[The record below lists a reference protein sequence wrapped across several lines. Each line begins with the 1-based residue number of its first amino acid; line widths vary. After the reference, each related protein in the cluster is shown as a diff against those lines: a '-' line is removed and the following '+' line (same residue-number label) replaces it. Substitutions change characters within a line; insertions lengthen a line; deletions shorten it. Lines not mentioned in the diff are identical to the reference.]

1 MSSLPRGIRK
11 RALVLAPYFSTSM
24 HANRPLSVASALS
37 ELTTVNVVTT
47 DFDHSTRKNQ
57 YEQMAS
63 IERIVYLKT
72 PTYYNNVSFS
82 RLYSHL
88 LFSIRAALFLR
99 KQWDLYDIIYVT
111 LPFNI
116 IAWYVLR
123 NSSAKLKIVDVV
135 DIWPDVLPFPQF
147 VRVILAPV
155 FYAWKWF
162 FKSSVI
168 QANLVMS
175 VSDDFMAAASKY
187 VNQDAKL
194 ERFYIGHELL
204 TSTVPKQPIIT
215 IAYVG
220 NLGRLY
226 DFETLLDVLSEEEL
240 RNKVQVFIIGKGDRQ
255 EWIISELERR
265 GIKYRFF
272 GAIFDTGRL
281 AEILRSCHL
290 GFNGYYNTTAAFSYK
305 ANTYFAAGLPILN
318 SMVGDLQ
325 RLVAEHELGFNYRG
339 GDRNSLKRC
348 LAQISESTLA
358 SMAQNCEQFFAAEVD
373 RTKIREKM
381 LNCLREYI
389 ESSNV

>member
-1 MSSLPRGIRK
+1 
-11 RALVLAPYFSTSM
+11 M
-24 HANRPLSVASALS
+24 HANRPLSVARALS
-37 ELTTVNVVTT
+37 ELATVDVVTT

-57 YEQMAS
+57 NAQIGS

-88 LFSIRAALFLR
+88 RFSIRAALYLR
-99 KQWDLYDIIYVT
+99 KQRNRYDIVYVT

-135 DIWPDVLPFPQF
+135 DIWPDVLPFPPF
-147 VRVILAPV
+147 VRVVLAPV
-155 FYAWKWF
+155 FYIWKWF

-168 QANLVMS
+168 KANLVMA
-175 VSDDFMAAASKY
+175 VSDDFMGAASRY
-187 VNQDAKL
+187 AKKDTKL
-194 ERFYIGHELL
+194 YRFYIGHELL
-204 TSTVPKQPIIT
+204 ASTVPKQSIIT

-240 RNKVQVFIIGKGDRQ
+240 RSKVQVFIIGAGDRQ
-255 EWIISELERR
+255 DWLIGELERR
-265 GIKYRFF
+265 RIRYRFF
-272 GAIFDTGRL
+272 GVIFDTGRL

-318 SMVGDLQ
+318 SMVGDLH
-325 RLVAEHELGFNYRG
+325 RLVAEHELGFNYLG

-348 LAQISESTLA
+348 LTQINESNLA
-358 SMAQNCEQFFAAEVD
+358 SMAQNCERFFTAQIDSA
-373 RTKIREKM
+373 KIRQHM
-381 LNCLREYI
+381 VNRLREYT
-389 ESSNV
+389 ELSNV